1 MKKIKTLGDC
11 YVASAGILEVTSD
24 HASNLIS
31 FGLEMHDRMVVLQQI
46 PDLEET
52 FANLRVQTSQ
62 DNRLR
67 IRVGINSGAVV
78 GGVVGDK
85 KAQFDVWGD
94 TVEVANFM
102 ESEGVPERV
111 HISHATYL
119 RSRHKRRDD
128 DGEKQ
133 FVFEPRGKMSLL
145 ECGIDESVETFLVR
159 KNVLGTSPEMSIR
172 QRKKNKKSQLDKVV
186 ANIQEEEKLL

>member
-1 MKKIKTLGDC
+1 MCLFSFFFSLFFFFVSSFIQSANGVKKIKTLGDC

-78 GGVVGDK
+78 GGVVGDPIVFLRQNNVRQK
-85 KAQFDVWGD
+85 LTFVLR
-94 TVEVANFM
+94 
-102 ESEGVPERV
+102 RV
-111 HISHATYL
+111 VT
-119 RSRHKRRDD
+119 D
-128 DGEKQ
+128 
-133 FVFEPRGKMSLL
+133 
-145 ECGIDESVETFLVR
+145 
-159 KNVLGTSPEMSIR
+159 IR
-172 QRKKNKKSQLDKVV
+172 L
-186 ANIQEEEKLL
+186 